1 MTDARAPVARP
12 VAGPTSAEE
21 RLPLLDAVRGAAL
34 GGILLANLMSFF
46 AVDMLGAEERL
57 AMSWGWAG
65 EHVLFAVNWLVE
77 GKFYSVF
84 SLLLGIGF
92 ALQAG
97 RSARRGAS
105 PVDLA
110 RFFRRRMWVLVVIG
124 LVHMVAIWAG
134 DILTLYGVMGLLLP
148 GLARLKGG
156 VRAALIGALFLAPL
170 GTHAL
175 VVSTGGRLDPRA
187 PFAAAGNT
195 VRERFADPERTS
207 LDLFARGSGTDYH
220 VRNISTAVVRPG
232 AYLQQG
238 RPAKVLFLFVLGAWL
253 GASVL
258 PRLERLRRSLVL
270 TVALGGAVGLA
281 GSFVYAT
288 IKAATGSTFLMSGA
302 GLLQTTAYT
311 FGTAPLAL
319 AYLAAAALAWRASWG
334 RSGLGWFVPLGRMAL
349 TVYLTQSVVQ
359 VAIFTSLGFGLAGRV
374 PVVWIPAVA
383 ALVLV
388 LQRYGCSW
396 WLARHERG
404 PAEWVWRRLTYG
416 GSKAVRRSR
425 NSERPGA
432 PGPEE
437 T

>member
-1 MTDARAPVARP
+1 MTGARVPPARP
-12 VAGPTSAEE
+12 AAGPTPAGE

-46 AVDMLGAEERL
+46 AVSMLGGEQRL

-65 EHVLFAVNWLVE
+65 EHVLFAINWLVE

-84 SLLLGIGF
+84 SILLGIGF

-97 RSARRGAS
+97 RSARRSA
-105 PVDLA
+105 PPADFA
-110 RFFRRRMWVLVVIG
+110 RFFRRRMWVLVAIG
-124 LVHMVAIWAG
+124 LVHMYVFWAG
-134 DILTLYGVMGLLLP
+134 DILTLYGAMGLLLP
-148 GLARLKGG
+148 SLAKLGG
-156 VRAALIGALFLAPL
+156 RVRAALIGALFLVPL

-175 VVSTGGRLDPRA
+175 ILSTEGRLDPRT
-187 PFAAAGNT
+187 PFAAAGT
-195 VRERFADPERTS
+195 ALREGAAGPERTA
-207 LDLFARGSGTDYH
+207 LDLFADGSGTDYH
-220 VRNISTAVVRPG
+220 VWNTATAVVRPG

-253 GASVL
+253 GAGVL
-258 PRLERLRRSLVL
+258 PRLGTMRRSLWL
-270 TVALGGAVGLA
+270 TVALGGVVGLT

-288 IKAATGSTFLMSGA
+288 IKAATDSTFLMSGA

-311 FGTAPLAL
+311 LGTAPLAL
-319 AYLAAAALAWRASWG
+319 AYLAAAVLMWRTSWG

-349 TVYLTQSVVQ
+349 TVYLTQSVIQLAV
-359 VAIFTSLGFGLAGRV
+359 FTSLGLGLAGRV
-374 PVVWIPAVA
+374 PVVWIPVVA

-388 LQRYGCSW
+388 AQRHGCSW

-416 GSKAVRRSR
+416 GGSSRSVR
-425 NSERPGA
+425 A
-432 PGPEE
+432 
-437 T
+437 